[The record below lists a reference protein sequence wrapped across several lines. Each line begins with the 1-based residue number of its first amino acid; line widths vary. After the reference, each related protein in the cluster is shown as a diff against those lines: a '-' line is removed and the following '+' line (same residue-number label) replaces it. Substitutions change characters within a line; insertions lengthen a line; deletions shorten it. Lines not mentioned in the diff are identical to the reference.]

1 MQDHGSLFAG
11 IKVLAAVRVI
21 AAPFATYH
29 LAMHGADVLTIEN
42 PKEPDSMRY
51 SGDYG
56 TELNKQGMGSGYLAQ
71 NSNKR
76 SMTLNLSDPR
86 GQEIFKRLAKEADIV
101 AENLVAGTMPRYGLG
116 YEDLK
121 KINPRLIYC
130 SITGYGQTGPI
141 ARRAAIDAAIQ
152 AAGGVMAQTG
162 TPETGPL
169 RVGFTMVD
177 YATGYSAALAM
188 SMALYHRERTGEG
201 QNIDVAMLDAAITM
215 NSASATRAAT
225 TGKMSKLAGNLSGHG
240 AYISDCIPCKE
251 GAITIAATTPNRRMK
266 VYKGI
271 GREDLATDPRFCTPD
286 LGRENYPEL
295 RKELEKT
302 LLTKTAIEWEELI
315 AAQGGPAMAVRNMVQ
330 ATTHPQIVHR
340 GLMHT
345 FDPDPALG
353 VSITVPKAA
362 YKLSKTG
369 AKLRTP
375 PPRFG
380 QHTEEVL
387 GGMGYSMEEIAQL
400 RAEGII

>member
-1 MQDHGSLFAG
+1 MQDKTSVFAG

-29 LAMHGADVLTIEN
+29 LAMHGADVLSVEN

-56 TELNKQGMGSGYLAQ
+56 TELNKQGMGSGFLAQ
-71 NSNKR
+71 NANKR
-76 SMTLNLSDPR
+76 SMTLNFADPR

-121 KINPRLIYC
+121 KIKPDLIYC

-141 ARRAAIDAAIQ
+141 ARRAAIDGAIQ

-169 RVGFTMVD
+169 KVGFTMVD
-177 YATGYSAALAM
+177 YSTGYAAALAM
-188 SMALYHRERTGEG
+188 SMALFHRERTGEG
-201 QNIDVAMLDAAITM
+201 QYIDVAMLDTAITM

-225 TGKMSKLAGNLSGHG
+225 TGQLSKLAGNGSGHG
-240 AYISDCIPCKE
+240 GYISDCFRCKE
-251 GAITIAATTPNRRMK
+251 GSITVAATTPNRRLK

-286 LGRENYPEL
+286 LGRANYAQL
-295 RKELEKT
+295 REEIQKT
-302 LLTKTAIEWEELI
+302 LLTRPAIEWEERI
-315 AAQGGPAMAVRNMVQ
+315 AAQGGPAMAVRDMSQ
-330 ATTHPQIVHR
+330 AIANPQIVHR
-340 GLMHT
+340 WLMHT
-345 FDPDPALG
+345 FAPDPELG
-353 VSITVPKAA
+353 LSITVPKAA
-362 YKLSKTG
+362 YQLSKTG
-369 AKLRTP
+369 AKLHSP
-375 PPRFG
+375 PPRYG
-380 QHTEEVL
+380 QHTDAVL
-387 GGMGYSMEEIAQL
+387 EGMGYSAADITAL
-400 RAEGII
+400 RAEGVI